1 MTISLEDI
9 YQGSVASRLDVAQ
22 SIVDTIRPQLDND
35 GWFQNQF
42 TLLHRCADELNEH
55 MNHMDMGAL
64 CSTCAATPNGGCCS
78 LYMSGETD
86 AIQMA
91 VNILA
96 GIKVH
101 FVRDDEEQCRFLQEK
116 GCLFRFKPM
125 FCLNYNCSHI
135 IKAARLED
143 IRELER
149 VTGNLLRQQYR
160 IEQYILA
167 QIS

>member
-1 MTISLEDI
+1 VKCSLEDI
-9 YQGSVASRLDVAQ
+9 YQGSVASRLKTARR
-22 SIVDTIRPQLDND
+22 IVDKIKPQLDND
-35 GWFQNQF
+35 QWFQTEF
-42 TLLHRCADELNEH
+42 ELLYHYADELEAH
-55 MNHMDMGAL
+55 MNRMDMGAL
-64 CSTCAATPNGGCCS
+64 CSKCAATPDGGCCS

-91 VNILA
+91 INILA
-96 GIKVH
+96 GIEVQC
-101 FVRDDEEQCRFLQEK
+101 VRDDGEQCRFLEEK

-135 IKAARLED
+135 TEAASVED
-143 IRELER
+143 SGKLER
-149 VTGNLLRQQYR
+149 VTGNLLRQHYR

>member
-1 MTISLEDI
+1 MKFSLEDI
-9 YQGSVASRLDVAQ
+9 YQGSIASRLTTAR
-22 SIVDTIRPQLDND
+22 SIVDQIRPQLEND
-35 GWFQNQF
+35 QWFQIEF
-42 TLLHRCADELNEH
+42 ELLYHYADELDRH

-64 CSTCAATPNGGCCS
+64 CSKCAATPDGGCCS

-91 VNILA
+91 INILA
-96 GIKVH
+96 GIEVEC
-101 FVRDDEEQCRFLQEK
+101 VRDDGEQCRFLQEE

-135 IKAARLED
+135 NEAASSED
-143 IRELER
+143 SEKLER
-149 VTGNLLRQQYR
+149 ATGNLLRQQYR
-160 IEQYILA
+160 IEQYILG